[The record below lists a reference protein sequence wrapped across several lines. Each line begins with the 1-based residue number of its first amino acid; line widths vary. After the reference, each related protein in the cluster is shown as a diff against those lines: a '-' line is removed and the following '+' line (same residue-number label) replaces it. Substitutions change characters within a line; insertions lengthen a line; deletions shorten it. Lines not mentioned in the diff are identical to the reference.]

1 MKAIRRFLLCILCLA
16 ALSTAVFGLS
26 SCGEEVVEECP
37 HSWNSWE
44 TVIPP
49 TCQAEGLER
58 RACKL
63 DSTHIEE
70 RTVAKLDHSFEN
82 YVSNNDATCAKNGTK
97 TAYCTTIGCTESN
110 TVDDIGSQLPH
121 DFTEKVISDD
131 YLLRAPSCTKPASY
145 YYSCY
150 CGACGTE
157 TFEDGEPQHSFAT
170 TLSFDEENHW
180 YECSLC
186 KAKNE
191 IAPHEWDEGELVNEA
206 NCTED
211 GKKVYTCACGAT
223 REDITPAH
231 HTLVYVA
238 ETASTCTHKGN
249 IAHWQCTAS
258 ECGKRFAD
266 EKGETEITNYKTD
279 VVDHVYS
286 LWTYDES
293 ANTHAKKCIWCDS
306 TLDPQSHEF
315 KEGYDANAHFVKC
328 ECGYVL
334 ESASHKLFA
343 QKNSDAHWYEC
354 SECDYV
360 SAKSA
365 HTNVVRCSATQ
376 HWLACSECDWA
387 LEKSYHEYG
396 EGVVTK
402 EHTCTEYGTKTY
414 TCSCGYA
421 ITEKIDPAHNY
432 SELIPEV
439 DSTCTE
445 EGTKAHY
452 VCLVCEKKFINTL
465 GMTQDLTIPVKEH
478 NWVMKFDSAEG
489 HWFECLVCGT
499 KEIDDM
505 TGDVIIIPHTVEFSQ
520 GNDLEHYFECECGYT
535 EENGAHF
542 WGDGAVTVPADCFN
556 DGVRTYTCFCGKT
569 KTEVISHHS
578 LVYVEAKAATICND
592 GNIAHLRCEVCE
604 NTYYAPGATAE
615 NHEHLTITEVMIPA
629 PHNFEEGEV
638 QYDESGHWSVC
649 TECGAKSPVVAHTTE
664 RTGPDADGYFWIE
677 CKECDH
683 KKKEEN

>member
-1 MKAIRRFLLCILCLA
+1 MKAKRRFLLCILCLA

-26 SCGEEVVEECP
+26 SCGEETLEECP

-63 DSTHIEE
+63 NSTHIEE
-70 RTVAKLDHSFEN
+70 RTVVKLDHSFEN
-82 YVSNNDATCAKNGTK
+82 YVSNNDATCAKYGTK
-97 TAYCTTIGCTESN
+97 TAYCTTLGCTVSN

-157 TFEDGEPQHSFAT
+157 TFQNGDPVHSFGT
-170 TLSFDEENHW
+170 ELVFDEESHW

-186 KAKNE
+186 GEKNE
-191 IAPHEWDEGELVNEA
+191 LAAHEWDEGEVVSEA

-211 GKKVYTCACGAT
+211 GKKVYTCECGAT
-223 REDITPAH
+223 KEETTPAH
-231 HTLVYVA
+231 HTLTYVKEVSA
-238 ETASTCTHKGN
+238 TCTLEGS
-249 IAHWQCTAS
+249 IAYWQCS
-258 ECGKRFAD
+258 VEECGKKFSD
-266 EKGETEITNYKTD
+266 EKAENEITEIKTLI
-279 VVDHVYS
+279 VEHSYA
-286 LWTYDES
+286 LWTHDKDG
-293 ANTHAKKCIWCDS
+293 HAKKCIWCEETIDEKA
-306 TLDPQSHEF
+306 HEF
-315 KEGYDANAHFVKC
+315 KDGYDAGYHFTKC
-328 ECGYVL
+328 ECGYVSSS
-334 ESASHKLFA
+334 EAHNISVHKNA
-343 QKNSDAHWYEC
+343 DAHWNEC
-354 SECDYV
+354 TKCDYV
-360 SAKSA
+360 SAKA
-365 HTNVVRCSATQ
+365 EHTNETRSSSTQ
-376 HWLACSECDWA
+376 HWEACTYCDCA
-387 LEKSYHEYG
+387 LDRFNHEYDD
-396 EGVVTK
+396 GVVTK
-402 EHTCTEYGTKTY
+402 EASCTEYGIKTY
-414 TCSCGYA
+414 TCACGA
-421 ITEKIDPAHNY
+421 TVTEKIAPHHTY
-432 SELIPEV
+432 SELIPTV

-535 EENGAHF
+535 EENSAHF
-542 WGDGAVTVPADCFN
+542 WGGGIVTTPADCFN
-556 DGVRTYTCFCGKT
+556 NGVKTYTCYCGNT
-569 KTEVISHHS
+569 KTEIVPCHT
-578 LVYVEAKAATICND
+578 LTFVEAKAATTCED
-592 GNIAHLRCEVCE
+592 GNIAYLRCEVCE
-604 NTYYAPGATAE
+604 NTYYAPSATAE

-629 PHNFEEGEV
+629 PHNFVGGEV
-638 QYDESGHWSVC
+638 KYGDNGHWIVC
-649 TECGAKSPVVAHTTE
+649 VHCDKTSAVVPHSTE

-677 CKECDH
+677 CKDCEH
-683 KKKEEN
+683 KKKEN

>member
-1 MKAIRRFLLCILCLA
+1 MKAKRRFLLCILCLA

-26 SCGEEVVEECP
+26 SCGEETLEECP

-63 DSTHIEE
+63 NSTHIEE
-70 RTVAKLDHSFEN
+70 RTVVKLDHSFEN
-82 YVSNNDATCAKNGTK
+82 YVSNNDATCAKYGTK
-97 TAYCTTIGCTESN
+97 TAYCTTLGCTVSN

-157 TFEDGEPQHSFAT
+157 TFQNGDPVHSFGT
-170 TLSFDEENHW
+170 ELVFDEESHW

-186 KAKNE
+186 GEKNE
-191 IAPHEWDEGELVNEA
+191 LAAHEWDEGEVVSEA

-211 GKKVYTCACGAT
+211 GKKVYTCECGAT
-223 REDITPAH
+223 KEETTPAH
-231 HTLVYVA
+231 HTLTYVKEVSA
-238 ETASTCTHKGN
+238 TCTLEGS
-249 IAHWQCTAS
+249 IAYWQCS
-258 ECGKRFAD
+258 VEECGKKFSD
-266 EKGETEITNYKTD
+266 EKAENEITEIKTLI
-279 VVDHVYS
+279 VEHSYA
-286 LWTYDES
+286 LWTHDKDG
-293 ANTHAKKCIWCDS
+293 HAKKCIWCEETIDEKA
-306 TLDPQSHEF
+306 HEF
-315 KEGYDANAHFVKC
+315 KDGYDAGYHFTKC
-328 ECGYVL
+328 ECGYVSSS
-334 ESASHKLFA
+334 EAHNISVHKNA
-343 QKNSDAHWYEC
+343 DAHWNEC
-354 SECDYV
+354 TKCDYV
-360 SAKSA
+360 SAKA
-365 HTNVVRCSATQ
+365 EHTNETRSSSTQ
-376 HWLACSECDWA
+376 HWEACTYCDCA
-387 LEKSYHEYG
+387 LDRFNHEYDD
-396 EGVVTK
+396 GVVTK
-402 EHTCTEYGTKTY
+402 EASCTEYGIKIY
-414 TCSCGYA
+414 TCACGA
-421 ITEKIDPAHNY
+421 TVTEKIAPHHTY
-432 SELIPEV
+432 SELIPTV

-445 EGTKAHY
+445 KGTKAHY

-535 EENGAHF
+535 EENSAHF
-542 WGDGAVTVPADCFN
+542 WGEGAVTVPADCFN

-569 KTEVISHHS
+569 RTEVISHHN
-578 LVYVEAKAATICND
+578 LVYVEAKTATTCND

-638 QYDESGHWSVC
+638 QYDENGHWSVC

-677 CKECDH
+677 CKDCEH
-683 KKKEEN
+683 KKKEN